1 MLAQQEQEQDL
12 AQAQGDLA
20 GPDLAQAPAAV
31 GLAAE
36 LVVGLAQ
43 AGADLAAVA
52 GQGVADRVVVLAEPA
67 PGAAG
72 QAAADLVAGQAV
84 ELAVEEVAGQ
94 EPGVVA
100 VAAPVEVVLAGTEV
114 PLGSYRRCLR
124 WDPSALDIP
133 RGHRFPFCTCAHWLA
148 YAAEDQVS
156 KLWFP
161 RWFL

>member
-12 AQAQGDLA
+12 AQAQGGLA

-52 GQGVADRVVVLAEPA
+52 GQGVADRVVVLAELA

-72 QAAADLVAGQAV
+72 QAAADLVAGQEVELAQAAV
-84 ELAVEEVAGQ
+84 GLAVEEVAVAGQ

-100 VAAPVEVVLAGTEV
+100 VAAPVEVVLAGAEV
-114 PLGSYRRCLR
+114 PLGS
-124 WDPSALDIP
+124 
-133 RGHRFPFCTCAHWLA
+133 
-148 YAAEDQVS
+148 
-156 KLWFP
+156 
-161 RWFL
+161 